1 MKNLFQNIKFDKN
14 ALLLSLFAV
23 IVVISVPL
31 YDKITNKY
39 LNESLKQAAIT
50 YAVTRSIN
58 AAVSVIQESSLTI
71 GVGVEGN
78 LALGQALDPIND
90 ATERFSDL
98 LTFSLWS
105 LGSEKII
112 YELSKLPAFTILII
126 ILSLINIFYTSKLL
140 KNILLILI
148 VLRIFMPF
156 SASISYYFN
165 KYYFEPNIN
174 SSVQKLKPYTKQIE
188 KPQIKEESFWSKFSS
203 TIESTKNS
211 LAQIQEDAKYYI
223 SHATDII
230 NALISLASLYL
241 AQFLLNVIL
250 LPLLLIYLIKNFKL
264 E

>member
-1 MKNLFQNIKFDKN
+1 MKEFFQKLKIDKN
-14 ALLLSLFAV
+14 ALILSLFAIIV
-23 IVVISVPL
+23 IISVPV
-31 YDKITNKY
+31 YDRITNNY
-39 LNESLKQAAIT
+39 LNQSLKQAAVT

-58 AAVSVIQESSLTI
+58 AAVSIIQESSLTV

-112 YELSKLPAFTILII
+112 YEISKLPAFTIIII
-126 ILSLINIFYTSKLL
+126 ILAVLNIFYNSKLL
-140 KNILLILI
+140 KNTLLILI

-156 SASISYYFN
+156 SATVSYYFN
-165 KYYFEPNIN
+165 RYYFIPNITA
-174 SSVQKLKPYTKQIE
+174 SVEKLKPYTKKTE
-188 KPQIKEESFWSKFSS
+188 KQKIQEENFWSKFSS
-203 TIESTKNS
+203 SITNAKNS
-211 LAQIQEDAKYYI
+211 LIQIQEDAKYYI

-241 AQFLLNVIL
+241 AQFLLNVIF
-250 LPLLLIYLIKNFKL
+250 LPLFLIYLIKNFKL

>member
-1 MKNLFQNIKFDKN
+1 MKNPFQNLKFDKN
-14 ALLLSLFAV
+14 ALILSLFAI

-112 YELSKLPAFTILII
+112 YELSKLPAFTIII
-126 ILSLINIFYTSKLL
+126 IVLALINIFYNSKL
-140 KNILLILI
+140 K
-148 VLRIFMPF
+148 VR
-156 SASISYYFN
+156 
-165 KYYFEPNIN
+165 FEN
-174 SSVQKLKPYTKQIE
+174 
-188 KPQIKEESFWSKFSS
+188 
-203 TIESTKNS
+203 
-211 LAQIQEDAKYYI
+211 
-223 SHATDII
+223 
-230 NALISLASLYL
+230 
-241 AQFLLNVIL
+241 
-250 LPLLLIYLIKNFKL
+250 
-264 E
+264 

>member
-1 MKNLFQNIKFDKN
+1 MKITEKINKN
-14 ALLLSLFAV
+14 SLWLCLFAF
-23 IVVISVPL
+23 IVVFIVPL
-31 YDKITNKY
+31 YDKITDKY

-50 YAVTRSIN
+50 YAITRSIN

-112 YELSKLPAFTILII
+112 YELSKLPAFTII
-126 ILSLINIFYTSKLL
+126 ILILTSACIFYNSKLL
-140 KNILLILI
+140 NKILLILI
-148 VLRIFMPF
+148 VLRLFMPF
-156 SASISYYFN
+156 SATISYYFN
-165 KYYFEPNIN
+165 KYYFAPNIN
-174 SSVQKLKPYTKQIE
+174 NLVQKLKPYTKQPV
-188 KPQIKEESFWSKFSS
+188 KMQIKEKSFWSKFSN
-203 TIESTKNS
+203 TIENTKNS
-211 LAQIQEDAKYYI
+211 LTQIQKDAKYYI
-223 SHATDII
+223 SHAADII

-250 LPLLLIYLIKNFKL
+250 LPLFLIYLIRNFKL